1 MGNTKE
7 RSIFMSKETQNTATE
22 FSKKRSRYSSVSIIM
37 RQLYGSRLGHLPGYF
52 LLQDVIYKHL
62 VKKNMSLDELVTWST
77 KKFIFTISQEE
88 AYKEIQQVI
97 TQNLPEPEKGP
108 DNSLEE
114 TKAVLT
120 KVLEEATDLYEKQS
134 TYAKVSKAVREM
146 EFPDTIEKES
156 IMIVEQDIIKI
167 LFEIKRG
174 KNLDDAISKIAQEE
188 TETGP
193 QKKQEERKEKV
204 KKRLRNTILLVFSSE
219 IEMLNFA
226 DGINID

>member
-1 MGNTKE
+1 
-7 RSIFMSKETQNTATE
+7 MSKETQNTATE

-37 RQLYGSRLGHLPGYF
+37 RQLYGSRLGHLPGYI

-62 VKKNMSLDELVTWST
+62 EKRDMSLDELVTWST

-88 AYKEIQQVI
+88 AYKEIKKVI
-97 TQNLPEPEKGP
+97 TQNLPEPEKEP
-108 DNSLEE
+108 DN
-114 TKAVLT
+114 TKVVLT

-156 IMIVEQDIIKI
+156 IMILEQDIIKI

-174 KNLDDAISKIAQEE
+174 KNMDDAISKIAEEE
-188 TETGP
+188 TEPGT

-204 KKRLRNTILLVFSSE
+204 KKRLKNTILLVFQSE
-219 IEMLNFA
+219 KELLDFA
-226 DGINID
+226 AGINIE

>member
-1 MGNTKE
+1 
-7 RSIFMSKETQNTATE
+7 MSKETKDTTE

-37 RQLYGSRLGHLPGYF
+37 RQLYGSRLGHLPGYI

-62 VKKNMSLDELVTWST
+62 EKRDMSLDELVTWST

-88 AYKEIQQVI
+88 AYKEIKKVI
-97 TQNLPEPEKGP
+97 TQNLPEPEKEP
-108 DNSLEE
+108 DN
-114 TKAVLT
+114 TKVVLT

-156 IMIVEQDIIKI
+156 IMILEQDIIKI

-174 KNLDDAISKIAQEE
+174 KNMDDAISKIAEEE
-188 TETGP
+188 TEPGT

-204 KKRLRNTILLVFSSE
+204 KKRLKNTILLVFQSE
-219 IEMLNFA
+219 KELLDFA
-226 DGINID
+226 AGINIE

>member
-7 RSIFMSKETQNTATE
+7 GSIFMSKETKDTTE

-37 RQLYGSRLGHLPGYF
+37 RQLYGSRLGHLPGYI

-62 VKKNMSLDELVTWST
+62 EKRDMSLDELVTWST

-88 AYKEIQQVI
+88 AYKEIKKVI
-97 TQNLPEPEKGP
+97 TQNLPEPEKEP
-108 DNSLEE
+108 DN
-114 TKAVLT
+114 TKVVLT

-156 IMIVEQDIIKI
+156 IMILEQDIIKI

-174 KNLDDAISKIAQEE
+174 KNMDDAISKIAEEE
-188 TETGP
+188 TEPGT

-204 KKRLRNTILLVFSSE
+204 KKRLKNTILLVFQSE
-219 IEMLNFA
+219 KELLDFA
-226 DGINID
+226 AGINIE

>member
-37 RQLYGSRLGHLPGYF
+37 RQLYGSRLGHLPGYI

-62 VKKNMSLDELVTWST
+62 EKRDMSLDELVTWST

-88 AYKEIQQVI
+88 AYKEIKKVI
-97 TQNLPEPEKGP
+97 TQNLPEPEKEP
-108 DNSLEE
+108 DN
-114 TKAVLT
+114 TKVVLT

-156 IMIVEQDIIKI
+156 IMILEQDIIKI

-174 KNLDDAISKIAQEE
+174 KNMDDAISKIAEEE
-188 TETGP
+188 TEPGT

-204 KKRLRNTILLVFSSE
+204 KKRLKNTILLVFQSE
-219 IEMLNFA
+219 KELLDFA
-226 DGINID
+226 AGINIE

>member
-1 MGNTKE
+1 M
-7 RSIFMSKETQNTATE
+7 
-22 FSKKRSRYSSVSIIM
+22 
-37 RQLYGSRLGHLPGYF
+37 
-52 LLQDVIYKHL
+52 
-62 VKKNMSLDELVTWST
+62 
-77 KKFIFTISQEE
+77 
-88 AYKEIQQVI
+88 
-97 TQNLPEPEKGP
+97 PEPEKGP